1 MRLLVTGGAGFIGS
15 NFIRYI
21 LQNYKSYRI
30 VNLDALTYAGNPE
43 NMRDVES
50 SDRYRFIRG
59 RIEDPKAVT
68 EAMVGAEAV
77 VHFAAES
84 HVDRSIEDATP
95 FLVTN
100 VLGTEV
106 LLDAARKMRVRRF
119 LHVST
124 DEVYGSLGL
133 NGYFTEESPL
143 RPRSPYAAS
152 KAAADHLVQAY
163 AIMYEL
169 PVVIARPSNAF
180 GPYQY
185 PEKFIPL
192 LVTNALDDRTLPI
205 YGTGEN
211 VREWVYVQDLCR
223 AFDLLLHEGRPG
235 QVYNVGGQA
244 GAANLEVA
252 RLILGL
258 LGKPGSLITF
268 VPDRPGHDF
277 RYALD
282 SGIIKRELG
291 WEPTVC
297 LEEGLEQVV
306 AWYKDRRD
314 WWERVKE
321 RLQRESRGYW
331 S

>member
-21 LQNYKSYRI
+21 LQNYASYEI
-30 VNLDALTYAGNPE
+30 VNLDALTYAGNRE
-43 NMRDVES
+43 NLHDVES
-50 SDRYRFIRG
+50 NGRYRFIRG
-59 RIEDPKAVT
+59 RTEDPKAVT
-68 EAMVGAEAV
+68 EAMVGADAV
-77 VHFAAES
+77 AHFAAES

-95 FLVTN
+95 FLLTN

-106 LLDAARKMRVRRF
+106 VLDAARKMRVCRL

-143 RPRSPYAAS
+143 QPRSPYAAS
-152 KAAADHLVQAY
+152 KAAADHLAQAY
-163 AIMYEL
+163 AIMHEL
-169 PVVIARPSNAF
+169 PVVIARPSNAY

-192 LVTNALDDRTLPI
+192 LVTNALDGKTLPI

-223 AFDLLLHEGRPG
+223 ALDLLLHEGRPG

-244 GAANLEVA
+244 GAVNLEVA

-282 SGIIKRELG
+282 SGKIKRELG
-291 WEPTVC
+291 WEPIVSF
-297 LEEGLEQVV
+297 EEGLERVV
-306 AWYKDRRD
+306 MWYKDRRY
-314 WWERVKE
+314 WWERIKE
-321 RLQRESRGYW
+321 RLHRESRGYW